1 MSWFDTIRHWILCA
15 ISESFIAG
23 DPIGKGHIDQYFAA
37 SAAYGSI
44 ALHGSQ
50 EDGFGGIAPV
60 DGRNFPGGCERAS
73 PRRSGIRA
81 GGTNS
86 RPVAEAATFGNL
98 LARVRSAQ

>member
-37 SAAYGSI
+37 SSAYGSI

-50 EDGFGGIAPV
+50 EDGFGGITSV
-60 DGRNFPGGCERAS
+60 DGRSFAAGCEHAA
-73 PRRSGIRA
+73 PQRA
-81 GGTNS
+81 GVRSNGSNS
-86 RPVAEAATFGNL
+86 RPVAEASDFGNPF
-98 LARVRSAQ
+98 AKIQSAQ